1 MEEEKF
7 TFLRR
12 FQYSSEAIIY
22 QGKLE
27 SQGIEVFL
35 RDNNI
40 VDSNPLYSNAVGG
53 VKMFV
58 KTEDFDKAN
67 EVLGDVSLF
76 SVDDDNQLLKCPE
89 CGAEQVDMVT
99 SIKDWKT
106 FLLKLICNIFHS
118 LITRNDSALNRRFTI
133 DKHRFQSQS
142 HFFLIEENDVS
153 L

>member
-76 SVDDDNQLLKCPE
+76 SVDDDNQPLKCPE

-106 FLLKLICNIFHS
+106 FLAFLFSWISS
-118 LITRNDSALNRRFTI
+118 LFPIYA
-133 DKHRFQSQS
+133 KHKYKCQNCKYEF
-142 HFFLIEENDVS
+142 D
-153 L
+153 